1 MIQLDGIGKEIID
14 KESNGTLGPPIQMS
28 FLGYSIILERG
39 AKALLFF
46 MGFFTSWMFFVTM
59 SSKKMGEKDG

>member
-28 FLGYSIILERG
+28 FLGRHKCATYDEIING
-39 AKALLFF
+39 
-46 MGFFTSWMFFVTM
+46 
-59 SSKKMGEKDG
+59 